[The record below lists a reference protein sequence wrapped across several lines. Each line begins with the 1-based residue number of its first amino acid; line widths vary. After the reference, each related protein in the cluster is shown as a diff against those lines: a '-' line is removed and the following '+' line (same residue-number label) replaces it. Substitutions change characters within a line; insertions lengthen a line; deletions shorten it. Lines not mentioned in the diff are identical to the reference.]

1 MKQQLNRLPFK
12 DRTIEKIRDAMLVD
26 RVIQYCKG
34 TVELTNGQLT
44 AHLKLLDK
52 VLPSLKQVE
61 SNITI
66 DHNSLSIHDLNGRL
80 ASLGHNPDDV
90 WKSLNN
96 NKIIDIKPEPV
107 IQSEPINQ
115 TVDKIESDSQ
125 SD

>member
-12 DRTIEKIRDAMLVD
+12 ERSIQKIKDAMLLD
-26 RVIQYCKG
+26 NLLKYCNGVID
-34 TVELTNGQLT
+34 LTNGQLT
-44 AHLKLLDK
+44 AHLKLVGK
-52 VLPSLKQVE
+52 ILPDLQAVQHDVSIE
-61 SNITI
+61 HT
-66 DHNSLSIHDLNGRL
+66 SLSIHDLNGRL

-96 NKIIDIKPEPV
+96 NKIIDIKPEPI

>member
-1 MKQQLNRLPFK
+1 MNQQLNRLPFK

-80 ASLGHNPDDV
+80 ASLGHN
-90 WKSLNN
+90 SLNN
-96 NKIIDIKPEPV
+96 NKIIDIKPEPI
-107 IQSEPINQ
+107 IQSEPTNQ
-115 TVDKIESDSQ
+115 TVDKIESIEQ